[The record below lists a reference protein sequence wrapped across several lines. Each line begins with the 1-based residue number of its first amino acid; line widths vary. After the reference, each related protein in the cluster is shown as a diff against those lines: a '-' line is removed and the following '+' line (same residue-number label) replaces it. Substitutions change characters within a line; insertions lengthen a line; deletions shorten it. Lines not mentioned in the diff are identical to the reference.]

1 MRLHTVSK
9 VNNCNQGYEKT
20 ISSFKESLQKLQTE
34 YLDAFLVHWPGQ
46 DKARMLDTWK
56 AMEHLYKKGK
66 VKSIGVC
73 NFEISQLTYLLEH
86 CEIKPMIDQVEHTP
100 LMHDEKLIS
109 FCKENNIQ
117 IMSWGPLLR
126 GNLENKKMEEIA
138 EKYNIAVD
146 AKKGRAYVGKGIIEG
161 QKVLLVK
168 PQTYMNLSGE
178 SIRELVD
185 YFKVDSKEELLVIY
199 DDISL
204 NPGQIRIRKKGSA
217 GGHNGIKNI
226 IAQLG
231 TDTFQRIKVGVGE
244 KPKGYDLAAYVLGHF
259 HGEDLELMEEG
270 YEKAISATEEIL
282 KGEIDAAMNEYNRKV
297 KPKGE

>member
-1 MRLHTVSK
+1 MFIIAGLG
-9 VNNCNQGYEKT
+9 N
-20 ISSFKESLQKLQTE
+20 
-34 YLDAFLVHWPGQ
+34 P
-46 DKARMLDTWK
+46 
-56 AMEHLYKKGK
+56 
-66 VKSIGVC
+66 
-73 NFEISQLTYLLEH
+73 
-86 CEIKPMIDQVEHTP
+86 
-100 LMHDEKLIS
+100 DEKYQGTRHNVGFDVVDRL
-109 FCKENNIQ
+109 
-117 IMSWGPLLR
+117 
-126 GNLENKKMEEIA
+126 A
-138 EKYNIAVD
+138 EKYQIAVD
-146 AKKGRAYVGKGIIEG
+146 TKKHRALIGKGVIEG

-178 SIRELVD
+178 SIRSLVEYYKID
-185 YFKVDSKEELLVIY
+185 PEEELLVIY

-204 NPGQIRIRKKGSA
+204 EVGQLRIRRKGSA

-244 KPKGYDLAAYVLGHF
+244 KPKGYDLASYVLGHF

-297 KPKGE
+297 KPKEE